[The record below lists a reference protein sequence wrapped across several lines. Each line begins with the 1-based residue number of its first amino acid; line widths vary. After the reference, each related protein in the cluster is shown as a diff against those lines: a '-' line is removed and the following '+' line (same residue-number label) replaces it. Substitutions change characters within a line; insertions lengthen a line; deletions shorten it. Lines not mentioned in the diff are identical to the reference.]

1 MTKNQAFLPILED
14 IKHSDK
20 QFAMTLCL
28 GNQHFYINRFEF
40 EAYVQRIMHWLNI
53 FCYGKNYRKN
63 GKNLIAIGAIQ
74 NGDLYNKLHAHI
86 ELAYNNDVKRSPQE
100 INFFIR
106 KKWYAL
112 LNASGS
118 VMGNLVYFKET
129 MSNEGY
135 FHYELRE
142 VKANNTDRLLFL

>member
-1 MTKNQAFLPILED
+1 MTKNQAFFPILES
-14 IKHSDK
+14 INQSDN

-28 GNQHFYINRFEF
+28 ANQHFYICRDEF
-40 EAYVQRIMHWLNI
+40 EAYVRKIMHWLNVY
-53 FCYGKNYRKN
+53 CYGKNYRKN
-63 GKNLIAIGAIQ
+63 GKNLIAVGAIQ

-86 ELAYNNDVKRSPQE
+86 ELAYNNDVKRSRQE

-118 VMGNLVYFKET
+118 VMGSLVYFEKT
-129 MSNEGY
+129 MSNEAY
-135 FHYELRE
+135 FYYELRE